1 MGASVGWPGMSAGC
15 RGAGATSLGTII
27 LSSSFTAT
35 SRVGCDEG
43 VEVDLHA
50 SGCDRSSEGSCPRA
64 RWAWLQVAEVH
75 GCKCLLSCSTA
86 AFSCQRSLQAQLGR
100 DGTRATKRFWL
111 CLDMPDLTGRSS
123 KVVREVCLS

>member
-50 SGCDRSSEGSCPRA
+50 SGCDRSSEGVVSEGSPGMAAGCRGS
-64 RWAWLQVAEVH
+64 WLQVLAFME
-75 GCKCLLSCSTA
+75 GASIFLSTVASSST
-86 AFSCQRSLQAQLGR
+86 RVR
-100 DGTRATKRFWL
+100 WDGGDEAVLAR
-111 CLDMPDLTGRSS
+111 P
-123 KVVREVCLS
+123 